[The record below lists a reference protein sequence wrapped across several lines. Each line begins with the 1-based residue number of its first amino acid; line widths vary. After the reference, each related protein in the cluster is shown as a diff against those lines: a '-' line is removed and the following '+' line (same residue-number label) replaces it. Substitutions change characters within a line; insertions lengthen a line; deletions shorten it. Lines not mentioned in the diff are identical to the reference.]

1 MILCFTIGTEKKI
14 LKDNQTFI
22 AKPKSHMDTKK
33 RFFDHLY
40 HMFPFLDEFLFKDD
54 ISNIIGSESFDEHC
68 INTLKVKKKN
78 RFRSFRV
85 VIDYFKVKNNIYLTY
100 FGGKIIPKMNHLL

>member
-68 INTLKVKKKN
+68 INTLKVKKIDFA
-78 RFRSFRV
+78 RLGLLLIILRSRT
-85 VIDYFKVKNNIYLTY
+85 IYILPTLGVK
-100 FGGKIIPKMNHLL
+100 